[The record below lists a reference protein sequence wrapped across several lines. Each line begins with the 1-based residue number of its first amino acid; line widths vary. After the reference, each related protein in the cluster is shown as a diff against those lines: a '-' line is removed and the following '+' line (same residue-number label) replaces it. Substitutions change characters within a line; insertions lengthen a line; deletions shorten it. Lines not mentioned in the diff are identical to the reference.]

1 MKKFL
6 GKLVLASMVLS
17 MAAVAANAAD
27 PTILIDFKKD
37 SAPAL
42 GGHSKSGV
50 DFYEEDDHYEFIATS
65 DDPYI
70 SMDDATADDAQD
82 CVWVKIRVW
91 NKSNATA
98 VEFFGATDGRSLAGN
113 ECAHVNIEPNTD
125 GWKTYIAYVPDANVQ
140 TVQAY
145 KDQKY
150 WISEFYWEGTVD
162 WIRLDPMWQEGFT
175 EDGETRDAGGS
186 MESGDE
192 IWFDYV
198 AFFKTEEDAIAFRD
212 EDCTIQKGANF
223 ATVAHKKGE
232 GATTP
237 AATEDTTPADTTP
250 ADTTPADTTPAADET
265 PAAQTADVAAIAVLA
280 SVLALGT
287 AVVIS
292 KKR

>member
-1 MKKFL
+1 MKKIL

-17 MAAVAANAAD
+17 MAAVAAKAAD

-37 SAPAL
+37 IAPSL
-42 GGHSKSGV
+42 GAKAAVTRV
-50 DFYEEDDHYEFIATS
+50 DIYEEADHYEFVATS
-65 DDPYI
+65 YDPYV
-70 SMDDATADDAQD
+70 SMDDAFADDAAD
-82 CVWVKIRVW
+82 CYWAKIRVW
-91 NKSNATA
+91 NKSAATA
-98 VEFFGATDGRSLAGN
+98 VEFFASVNGGVTGN
-113 ECAHVNIEPNTD
+113 ACTHINIEPNTD
-125 GWKTYIAYVPDANVQ
+125 GWKTYIAYIPDANVQ

-145 KDQKY
+145 KSEK
-150 WISEFYWEGTVD
+150 ISECYWTGPID
-162 WIRLDPMWQEGFT
+162 FIRLDPMWIAGEGGT
-175 EDGETRDAGGS
+175 DSGGAT
-186 MESGDE
+186 ESGDE

-212 EDCTIQKGANF
+212 EDCTIQKGADF

-237 AATEDTTPADTTP
+237 AATEDKPADTTP
-250 ADTTPADTTPAADET
+250 ADTTADTTPAADET

>member
-37 SAPAL
+37 IAPAL
-42 GGHSKSGV
+42 GGKEKTNV
-50 DFYEEDDHYEFIATS
+50 DIYEEADHYEFLATGN
-65 DDPYI
+65 DPYV
-70 SMDDATADDAQD
+70 SMDDAVADDAQD
-82 CVWVKIRVW
+82 CVWVKIRVL
-91 NKSNATA
+91 NKSAATA
-98 VEFFGATDGRSLAGN
+98 VEFFAATSGRSLAGN
-113 ECAHVNIEPNTD
+113 ECTHVNIEPNTD
-125 GWKTYIAYVPDANVQ
+125 SWKTYIAYVPDANVQ
-140 TVQAY
+140 TVNAY
-145 KDQKY
+145 KDAKY
-150 WISEFYWEGTVD
+150 AISEFYWEGTVD
-162 WIRLDPMWQEGFT
+162 WIRLDPMWQEGD
-175 EDGETRDAGGS
+175 DGSDAGGN

-212 EDCTIQKGANF
+212 EDCTIQKGADF

-232 GATTP
+232 GSTTP
-237 AATEDTTPADTTP
+237 AATEDKPADTTP
-250 ADTTPADTTPAADET
+250 ADTTPADTTPADET